1 MGIQDNLDYRM
12 LLVQRTASSASPT
25 SNHDLARLLAYK
37 IEVAWT
43 CLRAFYNSTYL
54 ETAVYPAK
62 TYRQIKG
69 FLQGNPNLESMDCTF
84 IL

>member
-1 MGIQDNLDYRM
+1 M
-12 LLVQRTASSASPT
+12 
-25 SNHDLARLLAYK
+25 